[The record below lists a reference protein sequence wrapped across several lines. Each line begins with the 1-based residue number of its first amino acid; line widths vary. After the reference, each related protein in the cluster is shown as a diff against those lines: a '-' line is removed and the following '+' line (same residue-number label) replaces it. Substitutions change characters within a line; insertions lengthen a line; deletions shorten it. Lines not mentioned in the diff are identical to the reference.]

1 LASCILH
8 ASHFVSISKYD
19 RGIKIKSEV
28 KSERRVEEKLGGWL
42 HDSFLLQALPIFT
55 MLI

>member
-19 RGIKIKSEV
+19 RGIKIKSEI